1 MEFSLVFLESF
12 TEKVGLKKSFMECF
26 MEKVGLEEG
35 IKSCWGR
42 IGEGEGHWRIA
53 IIWRS

>member
-12 TEKVGLKKSFMECF
+12 TEKGGLKKGF
-26 MEKVGLEEG
+26 MEKVWLEEG

-42 IGEGEGHWRIA
+42 IGEGEGPWRIA
-53 IIWRS
+53 IIRRS